1 MSGMPRTGRRC
12 ENVQD
17 KVSLGAQNSLS
28 QSQKKARKLEPWAAS
43 TADWKEEAEKS
54 AGGL

>member
-1 MSGMPRTGRRC
+1 MSEKPRAGRRC

-17 KVSLGAQNSLS
+17 KVSLS
-28 QSQKKARKLEPWAAS
+28 QSQEKARKLEPWVAP

-54 AGGL
+54 AGAL

>member
-1 MSGMPRTGRRC
+1 MPRTGRRC